1 MIELTNND
9 LTVQVN
15 EMGAEL
21 TSVVNSD
28 GIEFMW
34 QADKTFW
41 GRHAPVLF
49 PIVGRL
55 KADQY
60 QYNGQN
66 YSMAQHGFARN
77 NRFLVVNQTSTT
89 VTLELTANEAT
100 KVQFPFEF
108 SLRITYTLDQ
118 HSLKVSYAV
127 INQNSVEMPFS
138 IGAHP
143 GFNIPLVAEEANFTD
158 YVLRVAPATNYQ
170 QIPLQAPLS
179 DPANA
184 QELNLRQPL
193 ALTHRLF
200 EDDALILKLDGKE
213 TTVMLETAQND
224 HGVALTV
231 ANAPYLGIWSP
242 YPKEAPFVCLE
253 PWWGIADPVDTDG
266 MLEHKLAMN
275 HLAPQKQFTAQ
286 YSMTFF

>member
-1 MIELTNND
+1 MIELVNND
-9 LTVQVN
+9 LTVKIN

-21 TSVVNSD
+21 TSVINSD

-34 QADKTFW
+34 QADKAFW

-55 KADQY
+55 KDDQY
-60 QYNGQN
+60 QYDGKT
-66 YSMAQHGFARN
+66 YSMSQHGFARDN
-77 NRFLVVNQTSTT
+77 HFSVVAQTSTAI
-89 VTLELTANEAT
+89 TLELKSTENT
-100 KVQFPFEF
+100 KLKFPFDF

-118 HSLKVSYAV
+118 HSLKVGYEV
-127 INQNSVEMPFS
+127 INQGEVEMPFS

-143 GFNIPLVAEEANFTD
+143 GFNIPLVTDEASFTD

-170 QIPLQAPLS
+170 QVPLRAPLS
-179 DPANA
+179 DPQNTH
-184 QELNLRQPL
+184 ELNLRQPL
-193 ALTHRLF
+193 ALTHQLF
-200 EDDALILKLDGKE
+200 ENDAVILELEGKE
-213 TTVMLETAQND
+213 TTVMLETAKND

-253 PWWGIADPVDTDG
+253 PWWGLADPVDTDG
-266 MLEHKLAMN
+266 KLEHKFAIN
-275 HLAPQKQFTAQ
+275 HLATKQQFTADF
-286 YSMTFF
+286 SMTFF